1 MADQIDIIVAD
12 LDRFTRR
19 EIIALAVNIDANL
32 RDNPPVGTPVDT
44 GWARANWVPNVGE
57 AKILK
62 ADDKEVTAA
71 MIAARQAEAEQGLN
85 RVLAWKIAD
94 GPIFNTNSVP
104 YIKPLNDGHSP
115 QSPPGFIQAAI
126 EKGVRDTYS
135 RGASQAARSRR
146 ADAARA
152 NKPRPLK

>member
-1 MADQIDIIVAD
+1 MSEQIDIIVAD

-19 EIIALAVNIDANL
+19 EIVALAVNIDANL
-32 RDNPPVGTPVDT
+32 RANPPVGTPVDT
-44 GWARANWVPNVGE
+44 NWARANWVPSVGE
-57 AKILK
+57 AKVLQ
-62 ADDKEVTAA
+62 ADAKDVTAA
-71 MIAARQAEAEQGLN
+71 KIAARQAEAEAGLN

-94 GPIFNTNSVP
+94 GPIFNTNNVP
-104 YIKPLNDGHSP
+104 YIKPLNNGHSP

-152 NKPRPLK
+152 SKPRPRK